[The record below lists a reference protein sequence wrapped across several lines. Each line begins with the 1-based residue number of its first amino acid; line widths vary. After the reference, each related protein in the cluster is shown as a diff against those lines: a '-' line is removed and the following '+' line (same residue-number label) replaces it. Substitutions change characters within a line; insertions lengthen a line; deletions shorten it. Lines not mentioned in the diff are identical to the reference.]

1 MDETGTEVDGDR
13 VIMICA
19 GLLKEEGTLK
29 NDTVTV
35 TVMSNLGFHK
45 RAEQLGMHVDVTAV
59 GDRYVLE
66 SMRKTGCVIGGEQ
79 SGHIIFLNHST
90 TGDGMIAALQLLR
103 ACIRAGRPLQS
114 WQLKSLF
121 FLRFLSMQR

>member
-1 MDETGTEVDGDR
+1 MRTGTPVDGDR
-13 VIMICA
+13 VISICA
-19 GLLKEEGTLK
+19 KLLKEEGCLK

-45 RAEQLGMHVDVTAV
+45 RAEELGIKVDVTAV

-79 SGHIIFLNHST
+79 SGHIISFS
-90 TGDGMIAALQLLR
+90 IPLR
-103 ACIRAGRPLQS
+103 ETV
-114 WQLKSLF
+114 
-121 FLRFLSMQR
+121 